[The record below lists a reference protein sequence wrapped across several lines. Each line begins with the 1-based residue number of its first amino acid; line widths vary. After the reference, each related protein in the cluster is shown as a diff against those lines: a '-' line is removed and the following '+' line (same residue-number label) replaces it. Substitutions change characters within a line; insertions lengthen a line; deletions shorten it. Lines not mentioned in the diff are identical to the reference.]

1 MVKVQNQNRK
11 CGGWPCKYLV
21 TYNLSLP
28 VYDTTITFT
37 LGLIQVYYENRFR
50 TTVETKAV
58 RYYF

>member
-11 CGGWPCKYLV
+11 CGSWLRKYPV

-37 LGLIQVYYENRFR
+37 LGLI
-50 TTVETKAV
+50 
-58 RYYF
+58 